1 MTLIEAKVAA
11 TKQRQVGRTD
21 GRTDGRGRTGEDS
34 TTRGRGESGNPAISL
49 PGGLLVRIELRL
61 PASRLRTRGAALSVH
76 KRRRLPCR
84 VHGYFHATFTAVSSE
99 AWAKLRDWAS
109 VAGWGRLLLSGSVAH
124 ASLKTAVVMHLRL
137 GCEILHRST

>member
-1 MTLIEAKVAA
+1 MP
-11 TKQRQVGRTD
+11 QRNSDRLD
-21 GRTDGRGRTGEDS
+21 GRTGEDS

-124 ASLKTAVVMHLRL
+124 ASLKTAVQPHSHSVQTLMKRISNPSELP
-137 GCEILHRST
+137 